1 MKYIDEFRDRKLA
14 GKILAEINKL
24 NLKRLNLME
33 VCGTHTMT
41 IFKSGIKQL
50 LPENINLISGPG
62 CPVCVTSQSDI
73 DKMIAL
79 AKQPNVLI
87 ATFGDM
93 LRVPGSKSSLEKE
106 RANGAKIRIV
116 YSPLDALEIARE
128 NKNKTVIFLGVGFE
142 TTSPAVASTVDDAKN
157 NKIKNFFIYS
167 NHKLIPPAMRA
178 LLENKQ
184 IRLDG
189 FICPGHVSTIIGS
202 QAYEFIAREHKV
214 PCVISGFE
222 PVDILESILLLSRQ
236 IAQRKY
242 SVEIQ
247 YKRAVHDKGNILA
260 QRLLKKVFQI
270 SDARWRGLGTIKN
283 SGYKLNKQYKYLDAQ
298 ERFISILK
306 SLDGNG
312 REEKQGCICGKVLC
326 GLNTPD
332 ECRLFGK
339 NCTPEN
345 PYGPCMVSSEG
356 TCAAW
361 YKYGKS

>member
-33 VCGTHTMT
+33 VCGTHTMA
-41 IFKSGIKQL
+41 IFRNGLKQL

-62 CPVCVTSQSDI
+62 CPVCVTSQIDI

-79 AKQPNVLI
+79 ARQSNI
-87 ATFGDM
+87 IITTFGDM

-106 RANGAKIRIV
+106 RANGAEIRIV
-116 YSPLDALEIARE
+116 YSPLDALEIARQ

-142 TTSPAVASTVDDAKN
+142 TTSPAVASAVDDAKN
-157 NKIKNFFIYS
+157 NKIKNFFLYS
-167 NHKLIPPAMRA
+167 NHKLIPPAMQA
-178 LLENKQ
+178 LLKNKQ

-202 QAYEFIAREHKV
+202 KAYEFIARDYHI

-222 PVDILESILLLSRQ
+222 PVDILESILLLCRQVSR
-236 IAQRKY
+236 KTCL
-242 SVEIQ
+242 VEIQ
-247 YKRAVHDKGNILA
+247 YKRAVHTKGNLLA

-270 SDARWRGLGTIKN
+270 TDAQWRGLGTIKD
-283 SGYKLNKQYKYLDAQ
+283 SGYKLNKTYKRFDAQ
-298 ERFISILK
+298 ERFILK
-306 SLDGNG
+306 INKS
-312 REEKQGCICGKVLC
+312 EEKPGCLCGKVLC
-326 GLNTPD
+326 GLSNPN
-332 ECRLFGK
+332 ECGLFAKG
-339 NCTPEN
+339 CTPEN

-361 YKYGKS
+361 YKYGRS